1 MKVFQHFREDER
13 SFVEQVLEWQEYVH
27 DFYAIKRTDFLDP
40 REQEIAEQIIG
51 KQNDVKISFWGG
63 SEYAERKRA
72 IFYPDYYEP
81 SLDDYGLML
90 YQVRY
95 PSKFISIEH
104 RDLLGALMGI
114 GLKRLKFGDILIRD
128 NNVQVVVAEEIAE
141 FVEWNL
147 ESVGRSAIKLEQSP
161 FSEII
166 QLQEKW
172 DEQTGTVS
180 SMRLD
185 AILSEIYHL
194 SRSKVIPYIQSGLV
208 KVNWKRV
215 ESSSYECEPG
225 DYLSVR
231 GLGRSKII
239 EVSGKTK
246 KDKCR
251 IVYGRK

>member
-13 SFVEQVLEWQEYVH
+13 SFVEQVLEWQQYVH
-27 DFYAIKRTDFLDP
+27 EFYSIKRTDFLDP

-51 KQNDVKISFWGG
+51 TENDVKVAFWGG
-63 SEYAERKRA
+63 SKYAERKRA

-81 SLDDYGLML
+81 SLDDYGLVL
-90 YQVRY
+90 YQLHY
-95 PSKFISIEH
+95 PNKFVTIEH

-128 NNVQVVVAEEIAE
+128 TNIQLVVAEEIAE

-147 ESVGRSAIKLEQSP
+147 ESVGKASVKLERIAY
-161 FSEII
+161 SEII
-166 QLQEKW
+166 ESNEHW
-172 DEQTGTVS
+172 IEQSGTVS

-185 AILSEIYHL
+185 AILAEIYHL
-194 SRSKVIPYIQSGLV
+194 SRSKVLPYIQAGVV
-208 KVNWKRV
+208 KVNWKKIDV
-215 ESSSYECEPG
+215 SSYECAPG
-225 DYLSVR
+225 DYISVR

-251 IVYGRK
+251 ILYGRK